1 MLFLLKSLTTILPK
15 ADIIRLLQLS
25 LMLVFISFME
35 VIGLALIS
43 FLLVNL
49 QDLSGSIQALP
60 FMMEL
65 LTFFG
70 ISDNNS
76 VLLFCISILIYSM
89 STLIF
94 SIFIIRSVNLSGQLI
109 GSRLRQTV
117 VRHYL
122 HANWTNLSGAHS
134 SELISKILNDGRQ
147 MGFLIAFCLHF
158 FSRFVLTLLIIS
170 GLFIYNAAL
179 TTVLVAALSFA
190 YLLII
195 AVLQPSIKRH
205 GANTAKMLDAS
216 IKILTN
222 IFSPPLTVFE

>member
-15 ADIIRLLQLS
+15 ADIIRLLHLS

-35 VIGLALIS
+35 VIGLGLIS

-76 VLLFCISILIYSM
+76 VLLFCISILIYSI

-117 VRHYL
+117 VRV
-122 HANWTNLSGAHS
+122 S
-134 SELISKILNDGRQ
+134 LIHI
-147 MGFLIAFCLHF
+147 
-158 FSRFVLTLLIIS
+158 
-170 GLFIYNAAL
+170 
-179 TTVLVAALSFA
+179 
-190 YLLII
+190 
-195 AVLQPSIKRH
+195 
-205 GANTAKMLDAS
+205 
-216 IKILTN
+216 
-222 IFSPPLTVFE
+222 